1 MVKSRLEYKKRIAKA
16 LDEIPPSCL
25 SSVLDFIEY
34 LRDKEA
40 WKETQEILRDK
51 ESMLQIRETDREWN
65 EGNCKKGDYVEW
77 RRGDV

>member
-1 MVKSRLEYKKRIAKA
+1 MVKSRLEYKEKITKA

-40 WKETQEILRDK
+40 WKETPEILRDK
-51 ESMLQIRETDREWN
+51 ELMLQLREADREWN
-65 EGNCKKGDYVEW
+65 EGGYKEGDYVEW
-77 RRGDV
+77 KRGDV